1 MQNDPQC
8 PVCRTR
14 AWKLLGSRTYR
25 PDQTGRTTPYVN
37 KRLAVLFTVWFPGES
52 TVTFTSAACGVCGFV
67 CSLPRPEPKD
77 IDAKYEYLSAA
88 PETKNEISQ
97 THQSDARRSADL
109 YRRLHSM
116 LPESSSILDFGGGN
130 GRLLSAFIEQGH
142 RCSLVDY
149 SARTLPGI
157 HYAGARLS
165 DLPAGQKFDAII
177 CSHVLEHLAE
187 PGEVVAELKPRLKVS
202 GTLYVEVPLEIWKR
216 PPLPVEPVTHINYF
230 TPASMRVLLERA
242 GFDVLSCDEGLYIT
256 EEGGTGK
263 AIRAF
268 ARGAANDATRPGP
281 EGMGMKQTLHYL
293 APSPLA
299 QLLDALKY
307 PTLTRQ
313 NFTRRVRRHVGR
325 LPVLWRLVATKQ
337 N

>member
-1 MQNDPQC
+1 MQEKPEC
-8 PVCRTR
+8 PVCGAK
-14 AWKLLGSRTYR
+14 AWKPLGSRTYR
-25 PDQTGRTTPYVN
+25 RDQAGRMNPYVN
-37 KRLAVLFTVWFPGES
+37 KRLAVLFTVWFPNKD
-52 TVTFTSAACGVCGFV
+52 TVTLTSAACRKCGFV
-67 CSLPRPEPKD
+67 CSLPRPEPGD
-77 IDAKYEYLSAA
+77 VDAKYDYLSSD

-97 THQSDARRSADL
+97 TRESDARRSADL
-109 YRRLHSM
+109 YRRLRPM
-116 LPESSSILDFGGGN
+116 LASRSSILDFGGGN
-130 GRLLSAFIEQGH
+130 GRLLSAFLGDGH
-142 RCSLVDY
+142 HCSLVDY
-149 SARTLPGI
+149 GAQTLPGV

-165 DLPAGQKFDAII
+165 DIPEGRKFDAII

-187 PGEVVAELKPRLKVS
+187 PAKPVADLKSRLKET